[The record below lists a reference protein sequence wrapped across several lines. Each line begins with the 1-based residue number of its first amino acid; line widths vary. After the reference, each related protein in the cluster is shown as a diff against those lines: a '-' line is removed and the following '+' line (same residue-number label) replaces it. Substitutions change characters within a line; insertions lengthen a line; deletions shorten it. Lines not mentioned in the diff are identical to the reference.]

1 MLQCVSMTA
10 QRFNHA
16 LKRHINRVLAT
27 VSKAPVRISLA
38 LILMATIIGGTI
50 FSLVEPSA
58 NLWDGIYWTWVVMP
72 TVGFG
77 DYSPKTVL
85 GRWDYIYVVA
95 SGWIST
101 ILLGGAVAG
110 AVVEHDIHLDHEAT
124 PEIDD
129 DLAVL
134 SSRLHSTADDLVRLQ
149 NMAKHPLVREA
160 LRKAHGEGINA

>member
-1 MLQCVSMTA
+1 MTA
-10 QRFNHA
+10 QRFNHV
-16 LKRHINRVLAT
+16 LKRRIDRALALFA
-27 VSKAPVRISLA
+27 KAPVRISLGVVFLA
-38 LILMATIIGGTI
+38 MIIGGTI
-50 FSLVEPSA
+50 FSLAEPNAS
-58 NLWDGIYWTWVVMP
+58 LWDGVYWTWVVMP

-77 DYSPKTVL
+77 DYSPETII

-95 SGWIST
+95 SGWLAT

-110 AVVEHDIHLDHEAT
+110 AVVEHDIHLDHEET

-149 NMAKHPLVREA
+149 NMASHPLVRDA
-160 LRKAHGEGINA
+160 LRKAHEEGRNA